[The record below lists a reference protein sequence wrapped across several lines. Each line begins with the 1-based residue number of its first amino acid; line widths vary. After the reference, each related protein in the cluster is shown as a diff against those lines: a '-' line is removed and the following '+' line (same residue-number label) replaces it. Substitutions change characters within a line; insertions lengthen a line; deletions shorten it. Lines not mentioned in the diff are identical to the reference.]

1 MYFIEYTHDT
11 LLNEQKTRYQSEIDE
26 YRTKIDQLVVEKQ
39 DLQSNLLQTQ
49 EENRTLE
56 NRLSGTTNVLK
67 QEYEN
72 QCKELRTEISRLK
85 ERGKKILSISSILS
99 IYSMINLFWPL

>member
-39 DLQSNLLQTQ
+39 DLQSNLLQGQ
-49 EENRTLE
+49 EDDKKIENQL
-56 NRLSGTTNVLK
+56 NGTINVLK

-72 QCKELRTEISRLK
+72 QCKELRIEIDELN
-85 ERGKKILSISSILS
+85 ERGKQTLFVGSIL
-99 IYSMINLFWPL
+99 YNMFT